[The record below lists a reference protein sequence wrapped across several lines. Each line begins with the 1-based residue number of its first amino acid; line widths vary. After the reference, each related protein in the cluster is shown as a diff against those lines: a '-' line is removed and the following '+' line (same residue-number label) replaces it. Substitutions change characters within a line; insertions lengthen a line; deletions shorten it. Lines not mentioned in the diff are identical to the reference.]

1 MQGDVDTYSEKEL
14 KKKTVDKLKVMCREL
29 KIPVGGSKQVII
41 KRILDMVM
49 TDPARMPP
57 LMLPAPSPT
66 LAIAHNGLSL
76 SPFASPPMPA
86 TPMMFLNGAIVPVSR
101 SVVPATSNQPTQ
113 GAAQGSPYTEMEVHE
128 IMIEFGK
135 SANFYRTLL
144 EKIMAIDGHQR
155 RPTLSWEALKKQ
167 IDKLHKQFMV
177 ALESEQKPKAQPSGG
192 REDEDNINEAY
203 AESMERKEIAR
214 REAMDF
220 PQLFDLFYS
229 VWGKDAKNGP
239 LYRCTREV
247 TVTEFEKSI
256 GEYLKMEMQN
266 MEAKKADLVDH
277 DAKKK
282 KSPFFVACLDSV
294 GSGNELSE
302 DDTKNFLIAISVPP
316 NFVTSAVATLRNA
329 GVVNAMTLAA
339 LDDPDI
345 RSLSLNLAVSSVLVR
360 AAHTLRTLLF
370 LDQL

>member
-1 MQGDVDTYSEKEL
+1 
-14 KKKTVDKLKVMCREL
+14 
-29 KIPVGGSKQVII
+29 
-41 KRILDMVM
+41 
-49 TDPARMPP
+49 
-57 LMLPAPSPT
+57 
-66 LAIAHNGLSL
+66 
-76 SPFASPPMPA
+76 
-86 TPMMFLNGAIVPVSR
+86 MFLNGAIVPVSR

-135 SANFYRTLL
+135 VYNKPEFKLKSANFYRTLL
-144 EKIMAIDGHQR
+144 EKIMAIDGGRVHQR

-239 LYRCTREV
+239 LYRCTR
-247 TVTEFEKSI
+247 
-256 GEYLKMEMQN
+256 
-266 MEAKKADLVDH
+266 
-277 DAKKK
+277 
-282 KSPFFVACLDSV
+282 V
-294 GSGNELSE
+294 GMPEQ
-302 DDTKNFLIAISVPP
+302 T
-316 NFVTSAVATLRNA
+316 
-329 GVVNAMTLAA
+329 
-339 LDDPDI
+339 
-345 RSLSLNLAVSSVLVR
+345 
-360 AAHTLRTLLF
+360 
-370 LDQL
+370 